1 MTSSS
6 YSIVFARSAS
16 KELEALDT
24 TVARRVVPRIKAL
37 ADNPRPTGCKKLSGV
52 NDTWRIR
59 VGDYR
64 VVYRVEDGGAEVRV
78 MVVRHRSK
86 AYE

>member
-1 MTSSS
+1 MATSK

-16 KELEALDT
+16 KELEALDP
-24 TVARRVVPRIKAL
+24 TVIRRVVPRIFAL
-37 ADNPRPTGCKKLSGV
+37 AEDPRPAGSKKLSGPT
-52 NDTWRIR
+52 DSWRIR

-64 VVYRVEDGGAEVRV
+64 VVYRVDDSVGTVTV